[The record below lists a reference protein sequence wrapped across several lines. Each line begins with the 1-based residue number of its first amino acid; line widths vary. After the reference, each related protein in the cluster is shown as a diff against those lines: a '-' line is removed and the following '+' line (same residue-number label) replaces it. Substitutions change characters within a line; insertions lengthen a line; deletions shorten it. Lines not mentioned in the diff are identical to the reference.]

1 MSVCCDNNTACCCDS
16 CGVLQALEAA
26 RKQLQ
31 KREAELAEAT
41 AEAEA
46 AAGERAQIKEQVA
59 ASATTIQGTPRLPD
73 HLCSRHH

>member
-1 MSVCCDNNTACCCDS
+1 VLCCP
-16 CGVLQALEAA
+16 QALEGA

-46 AAGERAQIKEQVA
+46 AAGEREQLKQQVA
-59 ASATTIQGTPRLPD
+59 ASEASIQGGGRAGARL
-73 HLCSRHH
+73 